1 MPHAVTSDA
10 TADTRTSYACAGG
23 TDACADFLANAGG
36 TDAGDARA
44 DACADFLANAVG
56 TDACADSPA
65 NARADAGDA
74 G

>member
-10 TADTRTSYACAGG
+10 TADTRTDACAGG

-36 TDAGDARA
+36 TDA
-44 DACADFLANAVG
+44 
-56 TDACADSPA
+56 CADSPA
-65 NARADAGDA
+65 NARADTGDA